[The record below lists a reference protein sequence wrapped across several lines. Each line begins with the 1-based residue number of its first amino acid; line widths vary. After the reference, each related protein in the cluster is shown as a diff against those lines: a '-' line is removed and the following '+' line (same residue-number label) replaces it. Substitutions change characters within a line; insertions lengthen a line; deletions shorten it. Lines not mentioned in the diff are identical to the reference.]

1 MTCPSDRGQR
11 KGGEKHDRSRRRL
24 HIRAQLRA
32 LRRDTNEADGAQRIQ
47 DAGDGRGRHGPPAA
61 WFRVRFQLPGVPEY
75 QHECFQLPVA
85 DTDPIKYGF
94 RQGDGRRG
102 KYDTRYNN

>member
-1 MTCPSDRGQR
+1 MRNTIEVGDAYTFEPSCALYAEAHSGYSSLTKQERR
-11 KGGEKHDRSRRRL
+11 VRVTGEVVMIHRQ
-24 HIRAQLRA
+24 H
-32 LRRDTNEADGAQRIQ
+32 
-47 DAGDGRGRHGPPAA
+47 H

>member
-1 MTCPSDRGQR
+1 MIHQQ
-11 KGGEKHDRSRRRL
+11 H
-24 HIRAQLRA
+24 H
-32 LRRDTNEADGAQRIQ
+32 
-47 DAGDGRGRHGPPAA
+47 
-61 WFRVRFQLPGVPEY
+61 WFRVRFQLPGAPGD

-85 DTDPIKYGF
+85 DTELIKYGF

>member
-1 MTCPSDRGQR
+1 MRKTIEVGDAYTFEPSCALFAEAPHGASPLIRQDRR
-11 KGGEKHDRSRRRL
+11 AKVTGEVVMIHQQ
-24 HIRAQLRA
+24 H
-32 LRRDTNEADGAQRIQ
+32 
-47 DAGDGRGRHGPPAA
+47 H
-61 WFRVRFQLPGVPEY
+61 WFRVRFQLPGAPGD

-85 DTDPIKYGF
+85 DTELIKYGF